1 MSTDSYLDGAIENTP
16 AVWWHDSADPV
27 ELQRGLDR
35 GAVGVTTNPFLSS
48 VALAKNRQAM
58 PWPRGISLPKLKM
71 KWRNSCQAPKKKA
84 GARQRPRMA
93 HNLKPRLYRGDVL
106 LHTPAII

>member
-1 MSTDSYLDGAIENTP
+1 VSTDSYLSWVSENTP

-48 VALAKNRQAM
+48 VALAKNRRAM

-71 KWRNSCQAPKKKA
+71 KWRNSCQAPIKKSG
-84 GARQRPRMA
+84 GASA
-93 HNLKPRLYRGDVL
+93 
-106 LHTPAII
+106 TPHGS